1 MNTGVSLTRH
11 GRPSA
16 RASPIGREGE
26 FATLLLATGTDHS
39 YIRHRQIA
47 GFLCVFVHRGL
58 YVFLHPVSSGTFYYA
73 DNFDGMPNMF
83 SEFDAVAF
91 EIPLAAVLR
100 SKVEL
105 FGIITFRETP
115 G

>member
-1 MNTGVSLTRH
+1 
-11 GRPSA
+11 
-16 RASPIGREGE
+16 
-26 FATLLLATGTDHS
+26 
-39 YIRHRQIA
+39 
-47 GFLCVFVHRGL
+47 
-58 YVFLHPVSSGTFYYA
+58 VSSGTFYYA

-105 FGIITFRETP
+105 FGIITFRETT